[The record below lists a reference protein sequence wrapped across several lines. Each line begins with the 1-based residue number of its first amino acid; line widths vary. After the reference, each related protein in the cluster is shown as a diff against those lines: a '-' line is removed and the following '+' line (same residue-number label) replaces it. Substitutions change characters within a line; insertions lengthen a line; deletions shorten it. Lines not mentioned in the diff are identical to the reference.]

1 MTQQVDLNE
10 VRNRVITNRQ
20 QDVDL
25 PRSPRQAVYVDNGGN
40 IVTDPEPSGHRH
52 LSQVPQKIFA
62 ASLMQDRQVVVRKLP
77 PNAQEMNISGVTG
90 WVYEIT
96 SELGDHYTMF
106 IFNDGS
112 LYQVMVLFP
121 EVAGRIALL
130 RGICSPTAAFVSTRN
145 TAIDRSNK
153 PTPNLSFGQPV
164 LVFMPAPE
172 ISRYN
177 KH

>member
-10 VRNRVITNRQ
+10 VRNRVINNRQ
-20 QDVDL
+20 QGVDL

-90 WVYEIT
+90 WVYDIT

-121 EVAGRIALL
+121 EVAGRYSVTEGHLFPN
-130 RGICSPTAAFVSTRN
+130 GCICLN
-145 TAIDRSNK
+145 EEHGYRSLEQAYAK
-153 PTPNLSFGQPV
+153 SV
-164 LVFMPAPE
+164 LWATGFSIYARTGNFPL
-172 ISRYN
+172 
-177 KH
+177 